1 VALAS
6 GRLVSQFDH
15 NMAITLGLC
24 NKAIHLQFNVL

>member
-24 NKAIHLQFNVL
+24 NKTIKNCQK